1 MPRFEIKVQ
10 EQRGYC
16 SRNYKVGDSWIVD
29 GFDTPDKFCGGAY
42 TTVFPI
48 IVALSSGSEFSFEKD
63 PLCKTNMACPD
74 NGNVVFS
81 VRKIVETD

>member
-1 MPRFEIKVQ
+1 MPKFEIKVQ
-10 EQRGYC
+10 EVRGSC
-16 SRNYKVGDSWIVD
+16 SRNYKPDDTWIVE

-48 IVALSSGSEFSFEKD
+48 IVSFMSGAEFSFEKD

-74 NGNVVFS
+74 NGNVVFC
-81 VRKIVETD
+81 VRKI